1 MLADCL
7 HGLTAL
13 APHDMAALM
22 GAMLLAGLAGS
33 VTHCAGMCGP
43 FVVAQVSEG
52 GGSGGGRLAR
62 LAGAALLPYHAGRA
76 VGYAGLGALA
86 GGTAGLVSLL
96 AWRGLL
102 AIPLAAAA
110 IVMLGQAAGRLPAL
124 ARIWPHLPALPFR
137 LPEAAGLSALLGGP
151 PGVRRGFLLGLMLSA
166 IPCGLLY
173 GALAAAMA
181 AGSAAAGALAMLAF
195 VVGTVPALV
204 GVGLLGRFFGRRC
217 GPAMRTASAVVLIA
231 NACVLA
237 VLAARTAGFI

>member
-13 APHDMAALM
+13 APHDMVALM

-43 FVVAQVSEG
+43 FVIAQAAE
-52 GGSGGGRLAR
+52 GSGDGRLAR

-76 VGYAGLGALA
+76 VGYAGLGAVS
-86 GGTAGLVSLL
+86 GGAAGLVSLL

-102 AIPLAAAA
+102 AIPLLAAA
-110 IVMLGQAAGRLPAL
+110 IVMLGQAAARLPVL
-124 ARIWPHLPALPFR
+124 ARFRSHLPALPFR
-137 LPEAAGLSALLGGP
+137 LPRAGLEGLLGGP
-151 PGVRRGFLLGLMLSA
+151 PGMRRGFLLGLMLSA

-195 VVGTVPALV
+195 VLGTVPALI
-204 GVGLLGRFFGRRC
+204 GVALLGRFFGRRF
-217 GPAMRTASAVVLIA
+217 GPALRTASAVVLLV

-237 VLAARTAGFI
+237 VLAARAAGFV

>member
-13 APHDMAALM
+13 APHDMVALM

-43 FVVAQVSEG
+43 FVIAQAAE
-52 GGSGGGRLAR
+52 GSGGGRLAR

-76 VGYAGLGALA
+76 VGYAGLGAVS
-86 GGTAGLVSLL
+86 GGAAGLVSLL

-102 AIPLAAAA
+102 AIPLLAAA
-110 IVMLGQAAGRLPAL
+110 IVMLGQAAARLPAL
-124 ARIWPHLPALPFR
+124 ARFRPHLPALPFR
-137 LPEAAGLSALLGGP
+137 LPAGLGGLLGGP
-151 PGVRRGFLLGLMLSA
+151 PGMRRGFLLGLMLSA

-195 VVGTVPALV
+195 VLGTVPTLI
-204 GVGLLGRFFGRRC
+204 GVGLLGRFFGRRF
-217 GPAMRTASAVVLIA
+217 GPALRTASAMVLLV

-237 VLAARTAGFI
+237 VLAARAAGLA